1 MAEPTHPL
9 PGQPTPAKPQPNRI
23 ADAPAT
29 VQACAG
35 DFGSGASVRADS
47 VKRDAH
53 ARR

>member
-1 MAEPTHPL
+1 MTESTQRLPQEPT
-9 PGQPTPAKPQPNRI
+9 PGKPQPNPI
-23 ADAPAT
+23 VDAPAT

-47 VKRDAH
+47 AKRDAH